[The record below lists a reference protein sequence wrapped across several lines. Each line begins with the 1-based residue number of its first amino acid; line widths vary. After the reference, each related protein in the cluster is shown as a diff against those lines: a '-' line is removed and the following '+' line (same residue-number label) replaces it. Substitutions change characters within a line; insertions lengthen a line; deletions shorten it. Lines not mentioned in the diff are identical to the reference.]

1 MASVKRGEKLEKGQK
16 AYDAFQA
23 KKEAV
28 LKMVEEGA
36 IQREIAEFLGVSYR
50 TFTYMISAHP
60 EVEQELLRSASK
72 RVREVKNA
80 LYRRAVGFTLR
91 KMTSSEKGTTV
102 IEEEVAPD
110 VQAIRL
116 YLMNYDKSF
125 VDMTRESY
133 GLRKKA
139 LDLKE
144 EATY

>member
-16 AYDAFQA
+16 AYDVFQA
-23 KKEAV
+23 KKTEI
-28 LKMVEEGA
+28 LKLVAEGA
-36 IQREIAEFLGVSYR
+36 IQREIAEFMGVSYR
-50 TFTYMISAHP
+50 TFTYMIASHP
-60 EVEQELLRSASK
+60 EVEQELLRSASS

-116 YLMNYDKSF
+116 YLMNYDKTF
-125 VDMTRESY
+125 VDMTRETY

-144 EATY
+144 ESTY

>member
-1 MASVKRGEKLEKGQK
+1 MAGVKRGEKLEKGQK
-16 AYDAFQA
+16 AYDAFKA
-23 KKEAV
+23 KKAEV

-50 TFTYMISAHP
+50 TYTYMISAHP
-60 EVEQELLRSASK
+60 EVEADILRSASK

-80 LYRRAVGFTLR
+80 LYKRAVGFTLR
-91 KMTSSEKGTTV
+91 KTTISDKGTTV

-125 VDMTRESY
+125 VDMTRETY

>member
-1 MASVKRGEKLEKGQK
+1 MASTKRGEKLEKGQK

-23 KKEAV
+23 KKAEV

-50 TFTYMISAHP
+50 TYTYMISAHP
-60 EVEQELLRSASK
+60 EIETEILSSASK

-80 LYRRAVGFTLR
+80 LYMRAVGFTLR
-91 KMTSSEKGTTV
+91 KTTMSEKGTTV

-116 YLMNYDKSF
+116 YLMNFDKSF
-125 VDMTRESY
+125 VDMTREAY